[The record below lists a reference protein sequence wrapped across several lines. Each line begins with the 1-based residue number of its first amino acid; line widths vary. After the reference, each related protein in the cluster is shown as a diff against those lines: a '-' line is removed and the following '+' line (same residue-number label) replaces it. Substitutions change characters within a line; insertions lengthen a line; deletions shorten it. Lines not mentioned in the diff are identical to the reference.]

1 MKGRSSWEDVSLRH
15 FAAGNA
21 VGLVA
26 HLREALATQDGGTV
40 QWVILCFWLLELLL
54 AKNADYP
61 DLKGNIQSFL
71 LGHINMLHIRTA
83 FQLVS
88 SHNRD
93 GAASIAGAVKAFEN
107 VILHL
112 IDKHSWRTI
121 YDSFN
126 LQVEDLLFETS
137 TSLLDSS
144 MMPCMAAEGDF
155 NLEVS
160 RVFTSFLR
168 SDIQLYTSH
177 SASQPDVL
185 KQMNY
190 TPVRSDSAFAHFVI
204 LLCTKIHDVAAAC
217 NYLDTCLMRLYDL
230 QSALRAFTSKS
241 LLVFG
246 ASLFLKLGLY
256 EDAVDLAL
264 EFDITLAKDLA
275 NLFEVPQALR
285 KRLWLRVV
293 RHIIN
298 DRSLVTAY
306 VAVAAFHHHIL
317 RLAISESGRAFKES
331 RFLSIEDML
340 FVFPD
345 FIVIDTFKTEIEGSL
360 KESDQHII
368 STRTCMAASANTAK
382 SLCRKTQTLVSLQI
396 RLCAGTRCVLSG
408 CPVLMRPFNY
418 YASGFVNQ
426 SSSAQLEAHGCAKGS
441 KCHRRSLP
449 LNLDCPL
456 TGCQMINSIDSA
468 FT

>member
-1 MKGRSSWEDVSLRH
+1 
-15 FAAGNA
+15 
-21 VGLVA
+21 
-26 HLREALATQDGGTV
+26 
-40 QWVILCFWLLELLL
+40 
-54 AKNADYP
+54 
-61 DLKGNIQSFL
+61 
-71 LGHINMLHIRTA
+71 
-83 FQLVS
+83 
-88 SHNRD
+88 
-93 GAASIAGAVKAFEN
+93 
-107 VILHL
+107 
-112 IDKHSWRTI
+112 
-121 YDSFN
+121 
-126 LQVEDLLFETS
+126 
-137 TSLLDSS
+137 
-144 MMPCMAAEGDF
+144 MAAEGDF

-298 DRSLVTAY
+298 DRSL
-306 VAVAAFHHHIL
+306 
-317 RLAISESGRAFKES
+317 AISESGRAFKES

>member
-1 MKGRSSWEDVSLRH
+1 LRH

>member
-1 MKGRSSWEDVSLRH
+1 M
-15 FAAGNA
+15 
-21 VGLVA
+21 
-26 HLREALATQDGGTV
+26 

-112 IDKHSWRTI
+112 IDKHSIDSGVANFFLRKDKSCVGWRTI

-285 KRLWLRVV
+285 K
-293 RHIIN
+293 
-298 DRSLVTAY
+298 
-306 VAVAAFHHHIL
+306 
-317 RLAISESGRAFKES
+317 
-331 RFLSIEDML
+331 
-340 FVFPD
+340 
-345 FIVIDTFKTEIEGSL
+345 
-360 KESDQHII
+360 
-368 STRTCMAASANTAK
+368 
-382 SLCRKTQTLVSLQI
+382 
-396 RLCAGTRCVLSG
+396 
-408 CPVLMRPFNY
+408 
-418 YASGFVNQ
+418 
-426 SSSAQLEAHGCAKGS
+426 
-441 KCHRRSLP
+441 
-449 LNLDCPL
+449 
-456 TGCQMINSIDSA
+456 
-468 FT
+468 

>member
-1 MKGRSSWEDVSLRH
+1 LRH

-241 LLVFG
+241 SLVFG

>member
-1 MKGRSSWEDVSLRH
+1 MG
-15 FAAGNA
+15 
-21 VGLVA
+21 
-26 HLREALATQDGGTV
+26 
-40 QWVILCFWLLELLL
+40 
-54 AKNADYP
+54 
-61 DLKGNIQSFL
+61 
-71 LGHINMLHIRTA
+71 
-83 FQLVS
+83 
-88 SHNRD
+88 
-93 GAASIAGAVKAFEN
+93 
-107 VILHL
+107 
-112 IDKHSWRTI
+112 
-121 YDSFN
+121 
-126 LQVEDLLFETS
+126 
-137 TSLLDSS
+137 
-144 MMPCMAAEGDF
+144 
-155 NLEVS
+155 
-160 RVFTSFLR
+160 
-168 SDIQLYTSH
+168 
-177 SASQPDVL
+177 
-185 KQMNY
+185 
-190 TPVRSDSAFAHFVI
+190 
-204 LLCTKIHDVAAAC
+204 
-217 NYLDTCLMRLYDL
+217 
-230 QSALRAFTSKS
+230 
-241 LLVFG
+241 
-246 ASLFLKLGLY
+246 GLY

-298 DRSLVTAY
+298 DRS
-306 VAVAAFHHHIL
+306 
-317 RLAISESGRAFKES
+317 LAISESGRAFKES